1 MTTNELFVFQ
11 EEIGQLQKTREAL
24 AAELVNLSNQNE
36 GLAKHISN
44 LNKITV
50 DYQVHS
56 PLYIYILRIK
66 LK

>member
-56 PLYIYILRIK
+56 PLYIYSTH
-66 LK
+66 